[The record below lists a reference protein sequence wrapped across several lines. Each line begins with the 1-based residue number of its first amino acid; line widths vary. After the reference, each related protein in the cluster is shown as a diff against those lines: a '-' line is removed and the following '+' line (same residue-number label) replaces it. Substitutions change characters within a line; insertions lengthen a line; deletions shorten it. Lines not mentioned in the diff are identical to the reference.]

1 MKKIFVS
8 IVALAALAGCSK
20 EEAGFPENDNNNQ
33 TDRVAIAP
41 CAAIENNVVSSAA
54 VEGDK
59 FTAGTDVFR
68 LCAFL
73 SGDVAP
79 TDWSVAAG
87 TEAFENLQVNCSD
100 AGTLALSEA
109 KFYPPTGTSAQKFW
123 FYAYAPSTNGTYTK
137 GNGADKPSVSYTI
150 TGQEDIMIGK
160 VTNDNGIG
168 GAVKGADQKQPA
180 FNFTHLL
187 KKVTFKVKA
196 GDTFDAGSNTTVSQI
211 VVKNVKTSAVL
222 NVVDGT
228 LAFSGN
234 ADQSLTLADDNTTI
248 TTEGASVPGCLMFEP
263 GATFT
268 VSVTAGGVTY
278 ADATVT
284 LTGTDAGKAGVSH
297 EVTLTFH
304 RSGITPTAAITDWIK
319 GDDAG
324 VDIQ

>member
-1 MKKIFVS
+1 MKKIF
-8 IVALAALAGCSK
+8 IPILALAALAGCSK
-20 EEAGFPENDNNNQ
+20 EEAGVPENDNNNQ

-41 CAAIENNVVSSAA
+41 SAAIENNVVSRAA
-54 VEGDK
+54 VEG
-59 FTAGTDVFR
+59 TAFVAGADVFR
-68 LCAFL
+68 LCAFQ
-73 SGDVAP
+73 SGDTEP
-79 TDWSVAAG
+79 TDWSVAAD

-100 AGTLALSEA
+100 AGALALA
-109 KFYPPTGTSAQKFW
+109 TPKYYPPTGENAQKLW

-150 TGQEDIMIGK
+150 TGQEDIMTGQ
-160 VTNDNGIG
+160 VSGDNGIG
-168 GAVKGADQKQPA
+168 GAVNGPTQEQPA

-196 GDTFDAGSNTTVSQI
+196 GDTFDANSNITVSQI
-211 VVKNVKTSAVL
+211 VVKNVQTSATL

-228 LAFSGN
+228 LAFSGD
-234 ADQSLTLADDNTTI
+234 ADQSLTLAGDNTTI
-248 TTEGASVPGCLMFEP
+248 TTEGASVPGCLMFAP
-263 GATFT
+263 GTSFT

-278 ADATVT
+278 ADATVM

-304 RSGITPTAAITDWIK
+304 RSGIVPTAVITDWVK